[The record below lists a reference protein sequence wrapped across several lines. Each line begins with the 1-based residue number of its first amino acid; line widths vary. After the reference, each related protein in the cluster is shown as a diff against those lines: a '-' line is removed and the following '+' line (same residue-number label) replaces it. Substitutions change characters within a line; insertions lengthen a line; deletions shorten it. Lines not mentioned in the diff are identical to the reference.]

1 MEFSYICDS
10 QIKELVSY
18 FLFFL
23 TVEMFLSRNRVF
35 FFVFF
40 FLDFCVFK
48 GLERQHQD
56 TGMNS
61 FFLQ

>member
-23 TVEMFLSRNRVF
+23 TVEMFLLRNRF
-35 FFVFF
+35 FFR
-40 FLDFCVFK
+40 LCVFK